1 MQHDYEASVKCGE
14 SKVVKTK
21 GKTKALENF
30 LEQTFQLQRYVV
42 LTGQKWMEIQSKI
55 SLEFT
60 KVADELQKSGSF
72 DVKRFASS
80 VKTLFQEVQRG
91 LEVRITRIIGD
102 LEGTLAC
109 EGMIC
114 LSR

>member
-1 MQHDYEASVKCGE
+1 MQHEYEEGVKCGE
-14 SKVVKTK
+14 FKVVRTK

-42 LTGQKWMEIQSKI
+42 LTGQKLMEIQSKI
-55 SLEFT
+55 SQEFAR
-60 KVADELQKSGSF
+60 VADELEKAGSV
-72 DVKRFASS
+72 DIKRFAST
-80 VKTLFQEVQRG
+80 VKTLIQEVQRG

-109 EGMIC
+109 EGMIR

>member
-14 SKVVKTK
+14 SKVVRTK
-21 GKTKALENF
+21 GKTKALESF

-42 LTGQKWMEIQSKI
+42 LTGQKLMDIQTKI
-55 SLEFT
+55 SPEFA

-72 DVKRFASS
+72 DIKLFASS

-109 EGMIC
+109 EGMIR